1 MACVSAWCK
10 KSASGCS
17 ANAVKNDAV
26 PAAAQPPKI
35 DWIDKLRH
43 LLQTLA
49 FCLAIA
55 AIQYAFQPERPYE
68 IPLVYS
74 LAIGSLTWVCID
86 FGRHLFPSSS
96 DTGWPA
102 GVPGVAL
109 PAGGMVLGYVGGNLL
124 ADGWLGFSSWNANG
138 LVQLRVSIAI
148 TLLAGLT
155 GTTYFYNRARS
166 AWLRAQINAV
176 RAQATEVQLKLLQ
189 AQLEPHMLFNTLAN
203 LRVLIATDP
212 VRAQAMLDHLI
223 DYLRATLAASR
234 APLHPLADEFERLRD
249 YLELMAV
256 RMGPRLAFAL
266 ELPAALRTAQ
276 VPPLLLQ
283 PLVENAICHG
293 LEPQVQG
300 GHITVL
306 ARVLAGHTPQL
317 QLQVPDTGVG
327 LADMDTAR
335 NATGRSFGLA
345 QVRERL
351 STLHGLQATLELIA
365 ASAGGTSATITF
377 PLQY

>member
-1 MACVSAWCK
+1 MKA
-10 KSASGCS
+10 
-17 ANAVKNDAV
+17 DA
-26 PAAAQPPKI
+26 ALLRTAQRPKV
-35 DWIDKLRH
+35 DWTDKLRH

-55 AIQYAFQPERPYE
+55 AVQYAFQPERPYE

-74 LAIGSLTWVCID
+74 LAIGCLTWACID
-86 FGRHLFPSSS
+86 FGRHLFASSEA
-96 DTGWPA
+96 TGWPA

-109 PAGGMVLGYVGGNLL
+109 PACGLVLGYLGGTVL
-124 ADGWLGFSSWNANG
+124 ADRWLGFSSWNAHG
-138 LVQLRVSIAI
+138 LAQLRVSLAI
-148 TLLAGLT
+148 TLLAGLA
-155 GTTYFYNRARS
+155 GTYYFYSRGRS
-166 AWLRAQINAV
+166 AWLQAQINAV
-176 RAQATEVQLKLLQ
+176 RAQATEAQLQLLQ

-256 RMGPRLAFAL
+256 RMGPRLTFAL
-266 ELPAALRTAQ
+266 ELPAALRAVP

-283 PLVENAICHG
+283 PLVENAIRHG

-300 GHITVL
+300 GHITVR
-306 ARVLAGHTPQL
+306 ASVLAGKTPQL
-317 QLQVPDTGVG
+317 QLQVLDTGVG
-327 LADMDTAR
+327 LASMDAAR
-335 NATGRSFGLA
+335 AAPGSSFGLA

-351 STLHGLQATLELIA
+351 ATLYGTQATLELIA
-365 ASAGGTSATITF
+365 ASAGGTSASVTF
-377 PLQY
+377 PLKS

>member
-1 MACVSAWCK
+1 M
-10 KSASGCS
+10 
-17 ANAVKNDAV
+17 
-26 PAAAQPPKI
+26 QPLKI

-74 LAIGSLTWVCID
+74 LAIGSLTWACID
-86 FGRHLFPSSS
+86 FGRHLFASS
-96 DTGWPA
+96 DETGWPA
-102 GVPGVAL
+102 GMAGIAL
-109 PAGGMVLGYVGGNLL
+109 PACGMVLGYLGGTLL
-124 ADGWLGFSSWNANG
+124 ADGWLGFSSWKANG
-138 LVQLRVSIAI
+138 LAQLRVSIAI
-148 TLLAGLT
+148 TLLAGLA

-166 AWLRAQINAV
+166 AQLRAQIHAV
-176 RAQATEVQLKLLQ
+176 RAQATEAQLKLLQ

-212 VRAQAMLDHLI
+212 VRAQDMLDHLI

-234 APLHPLADEFERLRD
+234 APLHPLADEFERLYD

-256 RMGPRLAFAL
+256 RMGQRLTFAL
-266 ELPAALRTAQ
+266 ELPESLRALP

-283 PLVENAICHG
+283 PLVENAIRHG

-300 GHITVL
+300 GHITVR
-306 ARVLAGHTPQL
+306 ASVLAGSTPRL
-317 QLQVPDTGVG
+317 QLQVLDTGVG
-327 LADMDTAR
+327 LASMDAAR
-335 NATGRSFGLA
+335 ATPGNSFGLA

-351 STLHGLQATLELIA
+351 ATLHGPQATLELIA
-365 ASAGGTSATITF
+365 ARAGGTCVSITF
-377 PLQY
+377 PLKS

>member
-1 MACVSAWCK
+1 M
-10 KSASGCS
+10 
-17 ANAVKNDAV
+17 KNDAV

-55 AIQYAFQPERPYE
+55 ALQYAFQPERPYE

-74 LAIGSLTWVCID
+74 LAIGSLTWACID
-86 FGRHLFPSSS
+86 FGRHLFPSSN

-109 PAGGMVLGYVGGNLL
+109 PACGMVLGYLGGTLI
-124 ADGWLGFSSWNANG
+124 ADGWLGFSSWNANR
-138 LVQLRVSIAI
+138 LAQLRGSIAI
-148 TLLAGLT
+148 TVLAGLT
-155 GTTYFYNRARS
+155 GTFYFYARS
-166 AWLRAQINAV
+166 RSARLRAQINAV
-176 RAQATEVQLKLLQ
+176 RAQATEAQLKLLQ

-223 DYLRATLAASR
+223 DYLRATLVASR
-234 APLHPLADEFERLRD
+234 APRHPLSDEFERLRD

-256 RMGPRLAFAL
+256 RMGPRLTFAL

-283 PLVENAICHG
+283 PLVENAIRHG

-317 QLQVPDTGVG
+317 QLQVLDTGVG

-335 NATGRSFGLA
+335 DAPGRSFGLA

-351 STLHGLQATLELIA
+351 RTLHGPQATLELIA

-377 PLQY
+377 SLQY